1 MSSAVVFNLGCKVN
15 QYECDTLV
23 NGLKEMGYTT
33 YEELVYADV
42 YIVNTCAVT
51 NEAERKSRQIISRI
65 NKLNPQAHI
74 MITGCA
80 SQKNR
85 EFYIEKGVNYVGGV
99 AKKAEILQY
108 IATDYIELA
117 DTTKDYEEQ
126 KNYAEPLRTRAY
138 VKVQDGCNN
147 FCSYCIIPHLRG
159 RSRSRSVASAV
170 AEIRYLAKHTKEIVI
185 TGINIS
191 HYGEDNG
198 ESLTMLIDSI
208 KDINVRIRLGSV
220 YVEGITKELLQALF
234 SLPQFCP
241 QFHLSLQ
248 HGDDNVLASMN
259 RHYTAKEYKEKVD
272 LIRSFDKNS
281 AITTDIIVGFPTET
295 EQAFLNT
302 VQFVQDV
309 EFSDIHIFPYS
320 MRSGTKAYS
329 MGQLD
334 SNLVKERKKKLDD
347 IRKQLRVK
355 YLKKLQSVTQKVLFE
370 TVETD
375 GTSSGYS
382 EYYIRFN
389 ATKTEGVHRVAP
401 CEIFNEGYKGDL
413 I

>member
-23 NGLKEMGYTT
+23 NGLKELGYTT
-33 YEELVYADV
+33 YEELVKADV

-51 NEAERKSRQIISRI
+51 NEAERKSRQVISRI
-65 NKLNPQAHI
+65 RKLNPNAHI

-80 SQKNR
+80 SQKNKD
-85 EFYIEKGVNYVGGV
+85 FYIEKGVNYVGGI

-108 IATDYIELA
+108 ISTDYVELA
-117 DTTKDYEEQ
+117 ETTTSYEEQ
-126 KNYAEPLRTRAY
+126 HNYAEPLRTRAY
-138 VKVQDGCNN
+138 IKIQDGCNN
-147 FCSYCIIPHLRG
+147 FCTYCIIPHLRG

-170 AEIRYLAKHTKEIVI
+170 EEIRYLAKHTQEIVI

-198 ESLTMLIDSI
+198 ESLTMLINSI
-208 KDINVRIRLGSV
+208 KDIDVRIRLGSV
-220 YVEGITKELLQALF
+220 YVEGITEELLQALF
-234 SLPQFCP
+234 SLPHFCP

-248 HGDDNVLASMN
+248 HGDDKVLASMN
-259 RHYTAKEYKEKVD
+259 RHYTAKEYKQKVD

-295 EQAFLNT
+295 DQAFANT
-302 VQFVQDV
+302 MQFVQDV
-309 EFSDIHIFPYS
+309 AFSDIHIFPYS
-320 MRSGTKAYS
+320 MRSGTKAYP

-334 SNLVKERKKKLDD
+334 STLVKERKKQLDA
-347 IRKQLRVK
+347 IREQLRVR
-355 YLKKLQSVTQKVLFE
+355 YLESLKTVPQSVLFE
-370 TVETD
+370 IEEQD

-382 EYYIRFN
+382 EYYVRFN
-389 ATKTEGVHRVAP
+389 TAKAKGVHKVMP
-401 CEIFNEGYKGDL
+401 TTIDKESFKGDL